1 MFGKKKESSI
11 KAMHYEGIPSF
22 ATDYPCK
29 LELKNKKLI
38 ITRIKP
44 ETIVRL
50 PLERINSFTAMEE
63 QRFMQEYHGNAATTS
78 KSGIKKYYLVVKYD
92 KGILAFWG
100 TGAEYG
106 EFIKLQNNSI
116 TAPSKI
122 EL

>member
-1 MFGKKKESSI
+1 MFGKKKESGI

-29 LELKNKKLI
+29 LELNDKELI

-44 ETIVRL
+44 ETIVTL
-50 PLERINSFTAMEE
+50 PFDRISSFTAMEE
-63 QRFMQEYHGNAATTS
+63 QRFMQEYHGNAAPTS

-106 EFIKLQNNSI
+106 EFIKLQNIFTTSQN
-116 TAPSKI
+116 KI

>member
-1 MFGKKKESSI
+1 MSRKKKESGI
-11 KAMHYEGIPSF
+11 KAMHYEGISSF

-29 LELKNKKLI
+29 IELKDKNLI

-44 ETIVRL
+44 ETIVTLSLNRVS
-50 PLERINSFTAMEE
+50 SFTAMEE
-63 QRFMQEYHGNAATTS
+63 QRFMQEYRGNAATTS

-106 EFIKLQNNSI
+106 EFIKLQNTI
-116 TAPSKI
+116 TQQGII